1 MPQEGDTSGYNPIT
15 RAAAAIPD
23 AWRDLVKRRD
33 VVLFELI
40 SATVEARTGT
50 RPDPRAI
57 SEFLAGLANPAHLET
72 RRTSESHPGI
82 RGPSIYPPPKGKG
95 SSQN

>member
-1 MPQEGDTSGYNPIT
+1 MPYEGDSSDYHPVT
-15 RAAAAIPD
+15 RAVAAIPD
-23 AWRDLVKRRD
+23 AWRELVKRRD

-40 SATVEARTGT
+40 SASVETRTGS

-57 SEFLAGLANPAHLET
+57 SEFLAGLANPAHRET

-82 RGPSIYPPPKGKG
+82 CGPSIYPPPRGKG
-95 SSQN
+95 DS

>member
-1 MPQEGDTSGYNPIT
+1 MRQQGDNSDFNPAT

-23 AWRDLVKRRD
+23 AWRNLVRRRD
-33 VVLFELI
+33 VVLFELL
-40 SATVEARTGT
+40 SATVEAGTGF

-57 SEFLAGLANPAHLET
+57 SEFLSGLANPSHLET

-82 RGPSIYPPPKGKG
+82 RGPSIYPPPAGKG
-95 SSQN
+95 GTTG